1 MTYFLNLCFAGFA
14 LGCRYAL
21 VALGFVIIY
30 KATGVINFAQGSL
43 VALGAYLAYNFHHN
57 WSVPFPL
64 AVVLAV
70 AATAVI
76 AAVIERVL
84 LGRVIGQPAFGVIM
98 ITIGLL
104 FVLDQVVT
112 TIWGNEALNLGDP
125 WGIRRVTPGGIVVS
139 VKDMWTVGLT
149 AAVLVGFFAFFRY
162 SGTGLAMRAT
172 AFDQEAA
179 LARGISVKRVF
190 AVAWAVAGAVGAVAG
205 ITLASGPA
213 ALTPNV
219 GFIALAAF
227 PAMILGGLDSPV
239 GAVIGGIIIGITQ
252 ALTAGYQPE
261 HASFLG
267 NNFQVVMPYV
277 VMIVILLIRPYGL
290 FGTRE
295 VHRV

>member
-1 MTYFLNLCFAGFA
+1 MTQFLNLFFAGLA
-14 LGCRYAL
+14 LGSRYAL

-43 VALGAYLAYNFHHN
+43 VALGAYLAYNFRQT
-57 WSVPFPL
+57 WSLPFPV
-64 AVVLAV
+64 AVVMAV
-70 AATAVI
+70 IAGGLI
-76 AAVIERVL
+76 AAVIERAL
-84 LGRVIGQPAFGVIM
+84 LGRVIGRPVFGVIM

-112 TIWGNEALNLGDP
+112 TLWGHEALSLGDP
-125 WGIRRVTPGGIVVS
+125 WGIHKLTVGGVVLS
-139 VKDMWTVGLT
+139 VRDLWTIGLT
-149 AAVLVGFFAFFRY
+149 AAVLLSFFVFFRY

-172 AFDQEAA
+172 AIDQEAA
-179 LARGISVKRVF
+179 LARGVSVKRVF
-190 AVAWAVAGAVGAVAG
+190 AAAWAVAGAVAALAG

-213 ALTPNV
+213 ALTPSI

-239 GAVIGGIIIGITQ
+239 GAVVGGLIIGVTQ
-252 ALTAGYQPE
+252 TLTAGYQPE
-261 HASFLG
+261 HAAFLG

-290 FGTRE
+290 FGTKE